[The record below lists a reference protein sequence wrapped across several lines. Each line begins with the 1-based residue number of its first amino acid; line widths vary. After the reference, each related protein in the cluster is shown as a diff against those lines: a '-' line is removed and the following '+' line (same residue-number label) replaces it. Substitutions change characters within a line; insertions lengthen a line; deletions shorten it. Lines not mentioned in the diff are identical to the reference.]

1 MKVVSIVLCLFIAL
15 IVVDNVEASR
25 RRPSRG
31 SAVVV
36 QSRGA
41 TVVVQSRS
49 GFSRSRHQ
57 VNVFV
62 R

>member
-1 MKVVSIVLCLFIAL
+1 MKIVLVVLCILSSL
-15 IVVDNVEASR
+15 IFTDNAEASR

-36 QSRGA
+36 QSRGT
-41 TVVVQSRS
+41 TVVIQSRG
-49 GFSRSRHQ
+49 GFGRSRNQ

>member
-1 MKVVSIVLCLFIAL
+1 MKIVLAALCIVSSL
-15 IVVDNVEASR
+15 IVVDNAEASR

-36 QSRGA
+36 QSRGT

-49 GFSRSRHQ
+49 GFGRSRN